1 MSDVGSP
8 AFRRNEPSLSGE
20 SFLPPKGGTT
30 YGETPRTLIDDLLDE
45 QRSLTAVERFAQ
57 KHERHELPAQAKYYR
72 DLVPLEKPKTGEQ
85 YAFAVSLDACTGC
98 KACVSACHSLNGLD
112 EDETWRDVGLLVNT
126 AEGPWQQTVTTACHH
141 CVDPACAEG
150 CPVLA
155 YEKDADTGIVRHLDD
170 QCIGC
175 QYCSL
180 KCPYDV
186 PKYSKRL
193 GIVRKCDMCHGRLAA
208 GEAPACVQ
216 ACPNEAIRIEVVNKS
231 GVSTSGALVPGAFR
245 SSYTKPTTSYR
256 SKKIIPQ
263 NAAPADSG
271 TLRLEHAHWPLIA
284 MLVLS
289 QMAAG
294 MHATHIFLRDTATP
308 IAAVLILN
316 AALIVSVAHL
326 GRPLK
331 AWRAFLGWRKSWMSR
346 EIITFSGYAGLA
358 ALLAL
363 LPNNMLVSFVTGTAG
378 LAGVFCSAMIY
389 VDTQRPAWNAR
400 ITFKRFFGTTF
411 LLGSAAAGCV
421 MAWLGSHAAFH
432 LAIIATAIR
441 TWLFTTEFFAAAR
454 AVRSPESPAHSAAVT
469 AAVLLP
475 AVARWRLWLFG
486 ASTVFSILAIFTAAP
501 LWATLSLLTTT
512 AGCVLER
519 YTFFT
524 ACAAPR
530 MPGL

>member
-1 MSDVGSP
+1 MSALV
-8 AFRRNEPSLSGE
+8 AE
-20 SFLPPKGGTT
+20 S
-30 YGETPRTLIDDLLDE
+30 PRTLIDQLLDE
-45 QRSLTAVERFAQ
+45 QRQLTAVERFAR

-72 DLVPLEKPKTGEQ
+72 DLIPLDKPKPGEQ
-85 YAFAVSLDACTGC
+85 YAFAVNLDTCTGC

-112 EDETWRDVGLLVNT
+112 EDETWRSVGLLIV
-126 AEGPWQQTVTTACHH
+126 ADDGPWQQTVTTACHH

-155 YEKDADTGIVRHLDD
+155 YEKDTDTGIVRHLDD

-193 GIVRKCDMCHGRLAA
+193 GIVRKCDMCHGRLAV

-231 GVSTSGALVPGAFR
+231 SIVTAGSVVPGAFR
-245 SSYTKPTTSYR
+245 SDYTKPTTSYR
-256 SKKIIPQ
+256 SARNIPP
-263 NAAPADSG
+263 AAVPADSG

-284 MLVLS
+284 MLVLT

-294 MHATHIFLRDTATP
+294 LHLAHVFVREAATAL
-308 IAAVLILN
+308 AAVGVLN
-316 AALIVSVAHL
+316 LALVVSVAHL

-331 AWRAFLGWRKSWMSR
+331 AWRAVLGWRKSWMSR
-346 EIITFSGYAGLA
+346 EVIAFSGYAAIA
-358 ALLAL
+358 ALLVIV
-363 LPNNMLVSFVTGTAG
+363 PHNVPVSLASAG
-378 LAGVFCSAMIY
+378 ASLTGVFCSAMIY
-389 VDTQRPAWNAR
+389 IDTRRPAWAGR
-400 ITFKRFFGTTF
+400 TTFFRFFGTTV
-411 LLGSAAAGCV
+411 LLGATAGGCV
-421 MAWLGSHAAFH
+421 MAWLGSHTALAFAAV
-432 LAIIATAIR
+432 ATVIR
-441 TWLFTTEFFAAAR
+441 TGLFVSEFMRSAR
-454 AVRSPESPAHSAAVT
+454 AVRSPESPEHRAALT
-469 AAVLLP
+469 ATLLLP
-475 AVARWRLWLFG
+475 GVIRWRVRLF
-486 ASTVFSILAIFTAAP
+486 AVSSAFSIVAMFSAGP
-501 LWATLSLLTTT
+501 LWATLALLCTL